1 MRLSDPRRHSRAPA
15 LLTTA
20 PATSDDGSMTLAEW
34 YAGGRHEV
42 VRLVSGPWGV
52 FTRSGGAGPWC
63 TLFHG
68 FPTSSWDWSRVWPTL
83 TARRRTLAFDF
94 LGFGDSDK
102 PVDHDYSMIEQA
114 DLVLALW
121 QKHGVAR
128 TDLVVH
134 DYGVS
139 VAEELL
145 ARHAEGGLGVEIS
158 SVTFLNGGIY
168 PELHRP
174 QPSQVMLLDPEQGP
188 KLAAL
193 ITAET
198 FAMALRA
205 TYAPGHQPSA
215 TELADQWETVAR
227 HDGHR
232 IGHRLIQYIRDR
244 ERHAERWVRA
254 LETTSVPR
262 HFLWG
267 MLDPVS
273 GAHMAARVAERL
285 PDVDLV
291 RLDDVGHWPQLEASD
306 VVARHLERILAR

>member
-1 MRLSDPRRHSRAPA
+1 
-15 LLTTA
+15 
-20 PATSDDGSMTLAEW
+20 MTLAEW
-34 YAGGRHEV
+34 YAAGRREP
-42 VRLVSGPWGV
+42 VRLASGPWNV
-52 FTRSGGAGPWC
+52 FARVGGAGPWC

-68 FPTSSWDWSRVWPTL
+68 FPTSSWDWHRVWPTI

-102 PVDHDYSMIEQA
+102 PGDHTYSMIEQA

-121 QKHGVAR
+121 QKHGITE

-139 VAEELL
+139 IGEEIL
-145 ARHAEGGLGVEIS
+145 ARHAEGGLGVEIK

-168 PELHRP
+168 PDLHRP

-188 KLAAL
+188 KLAEL
-193 ITAET
+193 VTADT
-198 FAMALRA
+198 FGMALRP
-205 TYAPGHQPSA
+205 TYAPSRQPSDA
-215 TELADQWETVAR
+215 DLADAWDTVAR
-227 HDGHR
+227 RDGHR

-244 ERHAERWVRA
+244 ERHAERWVHA
-254 LETTSVPR
+254 LETTTVPR

-273 GAHMAARVAERL
+273 GAHMAARLAERL
-285 PDVDLV
+285 PDADLV
-291 RLDDVGHWPQLEASD
+291 RLDDVAHWPQLEAPD
-306 VVARHLERILAR
+306 VVAHHLERILVR

>member
-1 MRLSDPRRHSRAPA
+1 MQSLDERPGPHH
-15 LLTTA
+15 
-20 PATSDDGSMTLAEW
+20 DDSVTLADW
-34 YAGGRHEV
+34 YAGGHRET
-42 VRLVSGPWGV
+42 VRLASGPWHT
-52 FTRSGGAGPWC
+52 FTRTGGAGTWC

-68 FPTSSWDWSRVWPTL
+68 FPTSSWDWHRVWPTL
-83 TARRRTLAFDF
+83 VARRHTLAFDF

-102 PVDHDYSMIEQA
+102 PADHDYSLIEQA

-121 QKHGVAR
+121 QHHGVTE

-139 VAEELL
+139 VAQEVL
-145 ARHAEGGLGVEIS
+145 ARHAEGGLGVALR

-168 PELHRP
+168 PDLHRP
-174 QPSQVMLLDPEQGP
+174 QPSQLMLLDPEQGP
-188 KLAAL
+188 KMADFV
-193 ITAET
+193 TAET

-205 TYAPGHQPSA
+205 TYAPDRQPSDA
-215 TELADQWETVAR
+215 ELAAAWETVAR

-244 ERHAERWVRA
+244 ERHAERWVHA
-254 LETTSVPR
+254 LETTTVPR

-273 GAHMAARVAERL
+273 GAHMAARVAERM

-291 RLDDVGHWPQLEASD
+291 RLDDVAHWPQLEAPQTI
-306 VVARHLERILAR
+306 AAHLERILVS

>member
-1 MRLSDPRRHSRAPA
+1 MAGA
-15 LLTTA
+15 LHHER
-20 PATSDDGSMTLAEW
+20 DVTLADW
-34 YAGGRHEV
+34 YAGGHRES
-42 VRLVSGPWGV
+42 VRLVSGPWNV
-52 FTRSGGAGPWC
+52 FTRSGGTGPWC

-68 FPTSSWDWSRVWPTL
+68 FPTSSWDWHLVWPTL
-83 TARRRTLAFDF
+83 TARRHTLAFDF

-102 PVDHDYSMIEQA
+102 PAEHDYRLIEQA

-121 QKHGVAR
+121 QKHGVTR

-139 VAEELL
+139 IAEEIL
-145 ARHAEGGLGVEIS
+145 ARHAEGGLGVELT

-168 PELHRP
+168 PDLHRP
-174 QPSQVMLLDPEQGP
+174 QPSQIMLLDPEQGP
-188 KLAAL
+188 KMADL

-205 TYAPGHQPSA
+205 TYAPGRQPSDA
-215 TELADQWETVAR
+215 ELADAWETVAR
-227 HDGHR
+227 RDGHR
-232 IGHRLIQYIRDR
+232 IGHRLIRYIRDR
-244 ERHAERWVRA
+244 EQNAARWVEA
-254 LETTSVPR
+254 LETTTVPR

-273 GAHMAARVAERL
+273 GAHMAARVADHL

-291 RLDDVGHWPQLEASD
+291 RLDDVAHWPQLEAPD
-306 VVARHLERILAR
+306 VIASHLERILPRGGGLA

>member
-1 MRLSDPRRHSRAPA
+1 MQ
-15 LLTTA
+15 
-20 PATSDDGSMTLAEW
+20 LADW
-34 YAGGRHEV
+34 YARGHRETLRV
-42 VRLVSGPWGV
+42 ASGSWKI
-52 FTRSGGAGPWC
+52 FTRSGGDGPWC

-68 FPTSSWDWSRVWPTL
+68 FPTSSWDWHAVWPTL
-83 TARRRTLAFDF
+83 TQRRRTLAFDF

-102 PVDHDYSMIEQA
+102 PANHQYGLVEQA

-121 QKHGVAR
+121 QKHEVTR

-139 VAEELL
+139 VAQEIL
-145 ARHAEGGLGVEIS
+145 ARHAEGGLGVELR

-168 PELHRP
+168 PDLHRP
-174 QPSQVMLLDPEQGP
+174 QPSQLVLLDAEQGP
-188 KLAAL
+188 KMADLV
-193 ITAET
+193 TADT

-205 TYAPGHQPSA
+205 TYAPTRQPSDA
-215 TELADQWETVAR
+215 DLAAAWDTVAR
-227 HDGHR
+227 RDGHR

-244 ERHAERWVRA
+244 ERHAARWVQA
-254 LETTSVPR
+254 LESTTVPR

-285 PDVDLV
+285 PDADLV
-291 RLDDVGHWPQLEASD
+291 RLDDVAHWPQLEAPD
-306 VVARHLERILAR
+306 VVARHLERILAS

>member
-1 MRLSDPRRHSRAPA
+1 MQLADWEARGHRETLQVAS
-15 LLTTA
+15 
-20 PATSDDGSMTLAEW
+20 GSW
-34 YAGGRHEV
+34 KI
-42 VRLVSGPWGV
+42 
-52 FTRSGGAGPWC
+52 FTRIGGDGTWC

-68 FPTSSWDWSRVWPTL
+68 FPTSSWDWHAVWPAL
-83 TARRRTLAFDF
+83 TRRRRVLAFDF

-102 PVDHDYSMIEQA
+102 PRDHEYSLIEQA

-121 QKHGVAR
+121 QKHKVTR

-139 VAEELL
+139 IAEEIL
-145 ARHAEGGLGVEIS
+145 ARHAEGGLGVELT

-168 PELHRP
+168 PDLHRP
-174 QPSQVMLLDPEQGP
+174 QPSQLMLLDREQGP
-188 KLAAL
+188 KLADL
-193 ITAET
+193 VTAET
-198 FAMALRA
+198 FALALRA
-205 TYAPGHQPSA
+205 TYAPTRQPSDA
-215 TELADQWETVAR
+215 ELAAAWETVSR
-227 HDGHR
+227 RDGHR

-244 ERHAERWVRA
+244 ERHAARWVQA
-254 LETTSVPR
+254 LETTTVPR

-291 RLDDVGHWPQLEASD
+291 RLDDVAHWPQLEAPD
-306 VVARHLERILAR
+306 VIAREIERILAP

>member
-1 MRLSDPRRHSRAPA
+1 MQ
-15 LLTTA
+15 LT
-20 PATSDDGSMTLAEW
+20 DW
-34 YAGGRHEV
+34 YAHGHREV
-42 VRLVSGPWGV
+42 LRVASGSWQI
-52 FTRSGGAGPWC
+52 FTRIAGDGPWC

-68 FPTSSWDWSRVWPTL
+68 FPTSSWDWHPVWPTL
-83 TARRRTLAFDF
+83 TSRRHTLAFDF

-102 PVDHDYSMIEQA
+102 PADHDYSLIEQA

-121 QKHGVAR
+121 QKHGVTR

-139 VAEELL
+139 IAEEIL
-145 ARHAEGGLGVEIS
+145 ARHAEGGLGVEIA

-168 PELHRP
+168 PDLHRP

-188 KLAAL
+188 KMADF

-205 TYAPGHQPSA
+205 TYAPGHQPSDA
-215 TELADQWETVAR
+215 ELADAWETVAR
-227 HDGHR
+227 RDGHR

-244 ERHAERWVRA
+244 ERYAARWVHA
-254 LETTSVPR
+254 LETTTVPR

-285 PDVDLV
+285 PEVDLV
-291 RLDDVGHWPQLEASD
+291 RLDDVAHWPQLEAPE
-306 VVARHLERILAR
+306 VIAQHLERILGR